1 MGPDVEALVQRMEEG
16 FYDKE
21 DLYGM
26 VHASLHTL
34 REMKK
39 RSDISNGEY
48 SDFLISLKELYGSK
62 D

>member
-16 FYDKE
+16 IYDKE

-39 RSDISNGEY
+39 RGDISNGEY
-48 SDFLISLKELYGSK
+48 SDFLISLNELYGSK

>member
-1 MGPDVEALVQRMEEG
+1 MGPDVEALVQRMVEG
-16 FYDKE
+16 FYDKV

-39 RSDISNGEY
+39 RGYQINIDY
-48 SDFLISLKELYGSK
+48 Y
-62 D
+62 